1 MPASPHVLT
10 KSRKPR
16 LTVLIVAAT
25 VASLVAGCASPGPP
39 RPPSLHLSDIPT
51 DLTAQRV
58 GDSVLLHWTTP
69 SRTTD
74 GFNVPAPLIAEI
86 CRETAAVSP
95 ASNPSAKPTC
105 TTVARVAVTPGPS
118 SGADLLPAALTTDPA
133 TVLTYR
139 VRILNPEGRSAGLSK
154 PVIAASGTIPPPVT
168 GLHATATRDGAL
180 LQWQPTPD
188 PSVVEFNRSLVST
201 TKPKPQPAK
210 AANPLAPPAETA
222 EVRIR
227 TGDHASSPDPGGT
240 LDRNARRGETYT
252 YQAQRI
258 RTVTLNGKS
267 FELRSEPSSP
277 ITVALSDTFAPAVPT
292 GLAAIPG
299 GTTTTPTIDL
309 SWQANTESDLTGYN
323 VYRKTNG
330 SFQRVNTAPT
340 LGPAFSDTTVATG
353 TTYTYRV
360 TAVDNSGNESA
371 PSTEITETAR
381 IAANP

>member
-86 CRETAAVSP
+86 CRETAAVPP

-139 VRILNPEGRSAGLSK
+139 VRILGG
-154 PVIAASGTIPPPVT
+154 ASGVKDLASTAMASTFTQTTGFTI
-168 GLHATATRDGAL
+168 
-180 LQWQPTPD
+180 
-188 PSVVEFNRSLVST
+188 
-201 TKPKPQPAK
+201 K
-210 AANPLAPPAETA
+210 
-222 EVRIR
+222 
-227 TGDHASSPDPGGT
+227 
-240 LDRNARRGETYT
+240 
-252 YQAQRI
+252 
-258 RTVTLNGKS
+258 
-267 FELRSEPSSP
+267 
-277 ITVALSDTFAPAVPT
+277 
-292 GLAAIPG
+292 
-299 GTTTTPTIDL
+299 
-309 SWQANTESDLTGYN
+309 
-323 VYRKTNG
+323 
-330 SFQRVNTAPT
+330 
-340 LGPAFSDTTVATG
+340 
-353 TTYTYRV
+353 
-360 TAVDNSGNESA
+360 SA
-371 PSTEITETAR
+371 PGQVMGLKR
-381 IAANP
+381 KDKH